1 MKSCLESSKILSRP
15 WKETSNRLNS
25 LSSIKKN
32 ALIIGILLLLL
43 LVFAACERESRRL
56 DDLVD
61 WDKHPKYVQNLE
73 SKIDD
78 WVANKDCIALW
89 EARAD
94 AKEYDDNL
102 WYYINFFM
110 WEIDCYHAKNPE
122 RFKFDVVR

>member
-1 MKSCLESSKILSRP
+1 MK
-15 WKETSNRLNS
+15 NRL
-25 LSSIKKN
+25 LGKKSYF
-32 ALIIGILLLLL
+32 IIGIFLLLL
-43 LVFAACERESRRL
+43 LVSAACERDTLIL

-61 WDKHPKYVQNLE
+61 WDKHPNLE
-73 SKIDD
+73 SNIDD

-89 EARAD
+89 EAKSD

-110 WEIDCYHAKNPE
+110 WEIECDYAKNPE

>member
-1 MKSCLESSKILSRP
+1 MVGNWWNNSSP
-15 WKETSNRLNS
+15 
-25 LSSIKKN
+25 IKKK
-32 ALIIGILLLLL
+32 ALILGISLLLL
-43 LVFAACERESRRL
+43 LVSVACERESRRL

-61 WDKHPKYVQNLE
+61 WDKHPEYEQNLE

-78 WVANKDCIALW
+78 WVSNKDCIALW

-122 RFKFDVVR
+122 RFHFDIVK